1 MSFASANES
10 FQSKDP
16 DRPSR
21 KKPMYPVNDRL
32 RHYLRLHGRE
42 VKLPVTYENLLN
54 YTWAVPIKDKNGKDT
69 LWEKTSYDSRDW
81 DYIREGL
88 VKIYAI
94 LKTEGDFSFT
104 SHLDVARID
113 YCTFGNSHPFRIR
126 IVNKYNDN
134 YDHYYIKIADASRVY
149 GLELEHILS
158 PNRITFF
165 TDRNTLVE
173 EHIPGIPGDVF
184 IQQMM
189 NAPETN
195 KIRLAKE
202 FVKFNERCFVRLL
215 GDMRSYNFV
224 VDITPDIEDYQYRI
238 RCIDFDQQSYE
249 GRRNLYLPQFFKEN
263 YPFVNLC
270 LAHLNQESIAQYQFE
285 ERTLI
290 TFRLASSRYRIM
302 ELLDIMTKDDISTS
316 QKIDQLKT
324 ELGTFQKTHAFQKCH
339 SMGEIVKTHLKQTL
353 RKNLLLIQK
362 NLGKTHD

>member
-1 MSFASANES
+1 MES
-10 FQSKDP
+10 NT
-16 DRPSR
+16 PSR
-21 KKPMYPVNDRL
+21 RKPMYPVNNQL
-32 RHYLRLHGRE
+32 RQYLRIHGRE
-42 VKLPVTYENLLN
+42 VKLPVTYDNLLN
-54 YTWAVPIKDKNGKDT
+54 YTWSVAIIDKNGKDT
-69 LWEKTSYDSRDW
+69 LWERTTYDSRDW
-81 DYIREGL
+81 DYIRDGL

-184 IQQMM
+184 IGQLMES
-189 NAPETN
+189 PETN
-195 KIRLAKE
+195 LIRLAKE
-202 FVKFNERCFVRLL
+202 FVKFNERCFIRLL

-249 GRRNLYLPQFFKEN
+249 GRKNLYLPQFFKEN
-263 YPFVNLC
+263 LAFVQLC
-270 LAHLNQESIAQYQFE
+270 LSHLNQESIDQYRFE

-290 TFRLASSRYRIM
+290 TFRLASSRYRIKD
-302 ELLDIMTKDDISTS
+302 LLDIMTADEISPPH
-316 QKIDQLKT
+316 KIAQLRE
-324 ELGTFQKTHAFQKCH
+324 ELGDFFKTSSYAKCQT
-339 SMGEIVKTHLKQTL
+339 MGDIVKTHLKHTL

-362 NLGKTHD
+362 NLGKTKQ